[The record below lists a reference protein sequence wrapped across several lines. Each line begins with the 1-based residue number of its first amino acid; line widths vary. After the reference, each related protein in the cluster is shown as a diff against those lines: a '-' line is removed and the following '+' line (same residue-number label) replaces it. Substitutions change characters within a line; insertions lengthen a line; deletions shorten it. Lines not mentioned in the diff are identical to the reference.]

1 MAIFTLIGGA
11 IAGALGLAGAT
22 LFGMSVGGLIGGV
35 LAFGAQLAL
44 SYLNR
49 PKKRTYSAVQGQKE
63 YGARVP
69 VWALYGTGKVQGHHI
84 YYAKWGKG
92 NAYNADVFVLSNG
105 WCDGLEPEIY
115 FYGKKHVLIPR
126 PIIGNEVA
134 HYGVGDF
141 GNLIS
146 IRFYDGRPG
155 QGPDTKLVADTAN
168 IGQRWKATSVCAGM
182 TYVVVERKYD
192 EQFEHGIPE
201 FEFILR
207 GLRLYDPRK
216 DSTVADGSGSHRLAD
231 PSTWEFSE
239 NPALQ
244 RLNYQLGLRGQ
255 VSGRTLIGEG
265 KSLGQL
271 DLGSYF
277 AAMNACDALR
287 NGKPTYRA
295 SLLVT
300 GEDDHTEVL
309 KEFDDA
315 MAGYGMNRRGLSGV
329 IAGAP
334 QIPVM
339 DIGPDDI
346 DAGRAVQI
354 KRRKS
359 AFELYNSIG
368 GQFISKEAN
377 WNPESLKPVT
387 INADVVAD
395 GRMRQTSNDFLQVTD
410 PDIAQYLLQIRY
422 RQNRKGGSATI
433 PVSRRAGFNV
443 EEGNWITYAGL
454 TWLITGWQMDSNLEF
469 MLTLAETGSDVYS
482 SAGIEPGPIVVPP
495 TPPVNPSLLTT
506 VAGFDVD
513 AGMITGADGYEKPV
527 LRMTW
532 EPPEDP
538 TITMVRF
545 EYGVEGGVEKYT
557 AQTAEV
563 ESGEFVTGD
572 NVVPGEI
579 YIARATIVTVP
590 DRFKTWTGWATTSTA
605 TGAMAVTAYLR
616 NVGQD
621 VYQTLQSLRADQA
634 ELRDRLEIL
643 AAGTA
648 DATGAS
654 SEMHT
659 VTRKFRNA
667 TAIALREM
675 TASIEAKTQVYRQP
689 TPPTGNLVD
698 GDIWIDTS
706 ADNFVRVWNATLGQ
720 WEDAGAKGLLT
731 FAQPTAPT
739 ASNVGDLWIDTD
751 DDNKLYRWSGTAW
764 VDISD
769 ERITAQ
775 ASILDAVQ
783 AQVGEISADGLRK
796 IEVVA
801 GTGDVV
807 ARLVDMV
814 RASIAD
820 DWVEAGTVTEVGF
833 TGGDPAKPFSRVIQY
848 ADQHVF
854 ADANGEWPPVV
865 IDETGTGWF
874 NRLHI
879 KDLDATNITAD
890 KLDANQVLQD
900 GTLITQLLAFDTV
913 TTRALV
919 TVSNQSV
926 SETGSGNWSTLDT
939 LTFDNENP
947 NPPLLNY
954 TMSGSVSI
962 PNSTTPRTA
971 NLLIRIRNTVD
982 NSIVRTLVIGVTSS
996 SSGTQTSQGSTGS
1009 EFFIDFAIQQG
1020 NSTYIIEYSAY
1031 KSGGAPPQTSWTVT
1045 GARLALLCWKR

>member
-1 MAIFTLIGGA
+1 MAIFTFL
-11 IAGALGLAGAT
+11 
-22 LFGMSVGGLIGGV
+22 GGLISSALFGGAL
-35 LAFGAQLAL
+35 LATKLIAAGLALATQLAV

-49 PKKRTYSAVQGQKE
+49 PKKRSYSAVQGQVQ
-63 YGARVP
+63 YGADVPAGTAFGMSKVKGQRVF
-69 VWALYGTGKVQGHHI
+69 
-84 YYAKWGKG
+84 YAKYGKG
-92 NAYNADVFVLSNG
+92 NKFNAEVFALANG

-115 FYGKKHVLIPR
+115 FYGVKHTLIPR
-126 PIIGNEVA
+126 PIIDNEVA

-155 QGPDTKLVADTAN
+155 QGPDTKLVSDTAN
-168 IGQRWKATSVCAGM
+168 LGKIWKVTSVGTGIC
-182 TYVVVERKYD
+182 YVVVERQWNEDK
-192 EQFEHGIPE
+192 FKHGRPE

-207 GLRLYDPRK
+207 GLREYDPRF
-216 DSTVADGSGSHRLAD
+216 DSTAGGSGPQRLND
-231 PSTWEFSE
+231 PATWAWTE
-239 NPALQ
+239 NPAIH
-244 RLNYQLGLRGQ
+244 RLNYVLGVKGR
-255 VSGRTLIGEG
+255 VSGRTLIGMG
-265 KSLGQL
+265 KPISAI
-271 DLGSYF
+271 DLGSHI
-277 AAMNACDALR
+277 ASANVCDATR
-287 NGKPTYRA
+287 KGKKTYA
-295 SLLVT
+295 CSLYVQAD
-300 GEDDHTEVL
+300 DDHTEIL
-309 KEFDDA
+309 REIEDA
-315 MAGYGMNRRGLSGV
+315 MAGYGMNRYGLSGV
-329 IAGAP
+329 LAGAP
-334 QIPVM
+334 QLPVM
-339 DIGPDDI
+339 NIGPMDI
-346 DAGRAVQI
+346 RGDEGKQI
-354 KRRKS
+354 TPRKS
-359 AFELYNSIG
+359 AFELFNSLS
-368 GQFISKEAN
+368 GQFTSKESH
-377 WNPESLKPVT
+377 WKPESLKTVT
-387 INADVVAD
+387 VNADIATD
-395 GRMRQTSNDFLQVTD
+395 GRRREGGNDFLQVTD
-410 PDIAQYLLQIRY
+410 PDIAQYLLSIRY
-422 RQNRKGGSATI
+422 RQQRKGGAI
-433 PVSRRAGFNV
+433 KLPVSRRAGLKA
-443 EEGNWITYAGL
+443 EIGSWITFEGK
-454 TWLITGWQMDSNLEF
+454 TWLVTGRGFDGKLRF
-469 MLTLAETGSDVYS
+469 TLHLSETGAEIYDDED
-482 SAGIEPGPIVVPP
+482 IEPGPIIIPP
-495 TPPVNPSLLTT
+495 IPPVNPSLLTT
-506 VAGFDVD
+506 VQNFRIE

-545 EYGVEGGVEKYT
+545 EYGVQGGVEKYT

-579 YIARATIVTVP
+579 YIAHATIVTVP
-590 DRFKTWTGWATTSTA
+590 DRFKTWTGWVTTSTV
-605 TGAMAVTAYLR
+605 TGAMSITAYLK
-616 NVGQD
+616 NIGQD
-621 VYQTLQSLRADQA
+621 VYRTIQALRADYSLLA
-634 ELRDRLEIL
+634 ERMEIL

-706 ADNFVRVWNATLGQ
+706 ADNFVRVWNAALQQ

-775 ASILDAVQ
+775 ASILDAVR

-833 TGGDPAKPFSRVIQY
+833 EGGDPLLPFSRIVQY
-848 ADQHVF
+848 ANQHVF

-890 KLDANQVLQD
+890 KIDAALILQNGSVIED
-900 GTLITQLLAFDTV
+900 LIDVDTFSRFEPIQYSDTRTVAGGQTYSEPNWTLHGTVIIDKPADKPCIEFM
-913 TTRALV
+913 
-919 TVSNQSV
+919 SV
-926 SETGSGNWSTLDT
+926 EAYANLSGSGGRDAYIRVTRGGNGTVGSGEDVVKARMQGNGSVTDSKT
-939 LTFDNENP
+939 IMRGG
-947 NPPLLNY
+947 LLNETSIRY
-954 TMSGSVSI
+954 DIWTRNSCAAGGSSNATISVKCDSGVWVF
-962 PNSTTPRTA
+962 R
-971 NLLIRIRNTVD
+971 
-982 NSIVRTLVIGVTSS
+982 
-996 SSGTQTSQGSTGS
+996 
-1009 EFFIDFAIQQG
+1009 
-1020 NSTYIIEYSAY
+1020 
-1031 KSGGAPPQTSWTVT
+1031 
-1045 GARLALLCWKR
+1045 

>member
-1 MAIFTLIGGA
+1 MIFTAIGTA
-11 IAGALGLAGAT
+11 IAGVLFAGSVLAANI
-22 LFGMSVGGLIGGV
+22 IGGV

-69 VWALYGTGKVQGHHI
+69 VWGLYGTGKVQGHHI

-115 FYGKKHVLIPR
+115 FYGKKHALIPR

-146 IRFYDGRPG
+146 IRFYDGRPE

-207 GLRLYDPRK
+207 GLRLYDPRQ
-216 DSTVADGSGSHRLAD
+216 DSTVAGGSGSHRINE

-265 KSLGQL
+265 KSRGQL
-271 DLGSYF
+271 DLGSYL

-315 MAGYGMNRRGLSGV
+315 IAGYGMNRRGLSGV

-368 GQFISKEAN
+368 GQFISREAN

-433 PVSRRAGFNV
+433 PVSRRVGFDV

-454 TWLITGWQMDSNLEF
+454 TWLITGWQMDSSLEF
-469 MLTLAETGSDVYS
+469 TLTLAETGSDVYS
-482 SAGIEPGPIVVPP
+482 TAGIEPGPIVVPP
-495 TPPVNPSLLTT
+495 TPPINPSLLTT

-545 EYGVEGGVEKYT
+545 EYGIEGGTQKF
-557 AQTAEV
+557 TAETADV
-563 ESGEFVTGD
+563 ESGEFVTGE

-621 VYQTLQSLRADQA
+621 VYQTLQSLRAEQA

-654 SEMHT
+654 VERHS
-659 VTRKFRNA
+659 VARRFQNA
-667 TAIALREM
+667 TAVALREM
-675 TASIEAKTQVYRQP
+675 TAA
-689 TPPTGNLVD
+689 
-698 GDIWIDTS
+698 
-706 ADNFVRVWNATLGQ
+706 
-720 WEDAGAKGLLT
+720 
-731 FAQPTAPT
+731 
-739 ASNVGDLWIDTD
+739 
-751 DDNKLYRWSGTAW
+751 
-764 VDISD
+764 ISD
-769 ERITAQ
+769 EDGNLMAV

-783 AQVGEISADGLRK
+783 ASVGDISADGLRK

-801 GTGDVV
+801 GSGDVV

-814 RASIAD
+814 RATIDD
-820 DWVEAGTVTEVGF
+820 DWVEAGTVVEVGF
-833 TGGDPAKPFSRVIQY
+833 EGGDPLKPFSRQLFLANQFIFTDGSDTARPIVFEDGVAYLDQVRLKQLIADEIEVIGKFDAALILQNGSVIEDLIDVDTFSRFEPIQY
-848 ADQHVF
+848 SFYHYFPNGSSANDALTNRGTVIVDKPADKPCIEF
-854 ADANGEWPPVV
+854 IDIEV
-865 IDETGTGWF
+865 ISIRSGTGAVNGRLVLTRNGDGVNPTSGEQVAYAQVTTNQTVKISE
-874 NRLHI
+874 NRMRG
-879 KDLDATNITAD
+879 
-890 KLDANQVLQD
+890 
-900 GTLITQLLAFDTV
+900 GTLGE
-913 TTRALV
+913 TT
-919 TVSNQSV
+919 
-926 SETGSGNWSTLDT
+926 
-939 LTFDNENP
+939 
-947 NPPLLNY
+947 
-954 TMSGSVSI
+954 
-962 PNSTTPRTA
+962 
-971 NLLIRIRNTVD
+971 IRYDIWTD
-982 NSIVRTLVIGVTSS
+982 W
-996 SSGTQTSQGSTGS
+996 
-1009 EFFIDFAIQQG
+1009 
-1020 NSTYIIEYSAY
+1020 
-1031 KSGGAPPQTSWTVT
+1031 GGA
-1045 GARLALLCWKR
+1045 LAGSSNGSISIKCDSGVWVFR

>member
-69 VWALYGTGKVQGHHI
+69 VWALYGTGKVMGHHI

-115 FYGKKHVLIPR
+115 FYGKKHTLIPR

-168 IGQRWKATSVCAGM
+168 IGQRWKETSVCASM
-182 TYVVVERKYD
+182 AYVVVERKYD

-216 DSTVADGSGSHRLAD
+216 DSTVAGGSGSHRLAD

-239 NPALQ
+239 SPALQ

-287 NGKPTYRA
+287 NGKATYRA

-334 QIPVM
+334 QIPVL

-387 INADVVAD
+387 INADVAAD

-433 PVSRRAGFNV
+433 PVSRRVGFNV

-454 TWLITGWQMDSNLEF
+454 TWLITGWQMDSSLEF
-469 MLTLAETGSDVYS
+469 TLTLAETGSDVYS
-482 SAGIEPGPIVVPP
+482 SAGIEPGPIIVPP

-513 AGMITGADGYEKPV
+513 AGMIAGADGYEKPV

-545 EYGVEGGVEKYT
+545 EYGIEGGTQKF
-557 AQTAEV
+557 TAETADV
-563 ESGEFVTGD
+563 ESGEFVTGE

-590 DRFKTWTGWATTSTA
+590 DRFKTWTAWATTSTA

-621 VYQTLQSLRADQA
+621 VYQTLQSLRAEQD

-654 SEMHT
+654 VERHS
-659 VTRKFRNA
+659 VARRFQNA

-675 TASIEAKTQVYRQP
+675 TASITD
-689 TPPTGNLVD
+689 VD
-698 GDIWIDTS
+698 GQLQAQAAI
-706 ADNFVRVWNATLGQ
+706 V
-720 WEDAGAKGLLT
+720 DAVA
-731 FAQPTAPT
+731 
-739 ASNVGDLWIDTD
+739 ASVGD
-751 DDNKLYRWSGTAW
+751 
-764 VDISD
+764 
-769 ERITAQ
+769 
-775 ASILDAVQ
+775 
-783 AQVGEISADGLRK
+783 ISADGLRK
-796 IEVVA
+796 IEVQA
-801 GTGDVV
+801 GSGDVV

-820 DWVEAGTVTEVGF
+820 DWVEAGTVVEVGF
-833 TGGDPAKPFSRVIQY
+833 EGGDPLKPFSRQLFLANQFVFTDGSDTARPIVFEDGVAYLDQVRLKQLIADEIEVIGKFDAALILQNGSVIEDLIDVDTFSRFEPIQY
-848 ADQHVF
+848 TFSRSVSGGQNA
-854 ADANGEWPPVV
+854 GEAWTHRGTV
-865 IDETGTGWF
+865 IVSKPSDKPCIEFVSLETVTSMSGTGNAVGRMLVKRNGSDTDVNDGEEF
-874 NRLHI
+874 ARAFTTGPNQT
-879 KDLDATNITAD
+879 AT
-890 KLDANQVLQD
+890 
-900 GTLITQLLAFDTV
+900 
-913 TTRALV
+913 
-919 TVSNQSV
+919 V
-926 SETGSGNWSTLDT
+926 SETRMRGGTLGESTIRYDIWTDYSLAAGGSS
-939 LTFDNENP
+939 
-947 NPPLLNY
+947 
-954 TMSGSVSI
+954 SGSVSFKCD
-962 PNSTTPRTA
+962 S
-971 NLLIRIRNTVD
+971 
-982 NSIVRTLVIGVTSS
+982 GVWV
-996 SSGTQTSQGSTGS
+996 
-1009 EFFIDFAIQQG
+1009 F
-1020 NSTYIIEYSAY
+1020 
-1031 KSGGAPPQTSWTVT
+1031 
-1045 GARLALLCWKR
+1045 R

>member
-1 MAIFTLIGGA
+1 MAIFTLIGGV
-11 IAGALGLAGAT
+11 IAGALGLGAAT
-22 LFGMSVGGLIGGV
+22 LFGVSVGSLIAGA
-35 LAFGAQLAL
+35 LAFGLQLGL

-69 VWALYGTGKVQGHHI
+69 VWTLYGTGKVQGHHI
-84 YYAKWGKG
+84 YYAKWGSG
-92 NAYNADVFVLSNG
+92 NAYNADVFILSNG

-115 FYGKKHVLIPR
+115 FYGQKHTLVAR
-126 PIIGNEVA
+126 PISGNEVS
-134 HYGVGDF
+134 HYGVTGFD
-141 GNLIS
+141 NLIS

-168 IGQRWKATSVCAGM
+168 IGQKWKATSVCAGM
-182 TYVVVERKYD
+182 TYVVVERHYD
-192 EQFEHGIPE
+192 SGKFDKGIPE

-216 DSTVADGSGSHRLAD
+216 DSTVAGDSGSHRLND

-255 VSGRTLIGEG
+255 ISGRTLIGEG

-287 NGKPTYRA
+287 NGKATYRA

-339 DIGPDDI
+339 DIGPDDV
-346 DAGRAVQI
+346 DAGRPVQI

-359 AFELYNSIG
+359 AFELYNNIG

-387 INADVVAD
+387 INADVAAD

-433 PVSRRAGFNV
+433 PVSRRVGFNV

-454 TWLITGWQMDSNLEF
+454 TWLVTGWQMNSNLEF
-469 MLTLAETGSDVYS
+469 TLTLAETGSDVYS
-482 SAGIEPGPIVVPP
+482 SSGIEPGPIVIPP

-506 VAGFDVD
+506 VQNFTVEV
-513 AGMITGADGYEKPV
+513 GMITGADGYEKPV

-545 EYGVEGGVEKYT
+545 EYGVQGGVEKYT

-590 DRFKTWTGWATTSTA
+590 DRFKTWTGWAATSTA

-621 VYQTLQSLRADQA
+621 VYQTLQSLRAEQA

-689 TPPTGNLVD
+689 TPPTGDLVD

-775 ASILDAVQ
+775 ASIIDAVQ

-814 RASIAD
+814 RATIAD
-820 DWVEAGTVTEVGF
+820 DWVEAGTITEVGF

-874 NRLHI
+874 NRLRI

-890 KLDANQVLQD
+890 KLDAAEVLQD
-900 GTLITQLLAFDTV
+900 GTLITDLLAFNAVTDWVPMQWSRYVSKPPNGFGYDDGGWITV
-913 TTRALV
+913 KTVVIDIPANRPMIEFMNIRSRGYKTGGNGNITGIDLYTRIMRNGVLLLQQRLQ
-919 TVSNQSV
+919 TSS
-926 SETGSGNWSTLDT
+926 TGVAAS
-939 LTFDNENP
+939 
-947 NPPLLNY
+947 
-954 TMSGSVSI
+954 
-962 PNSTTPRTA
+962 STTFTA
-971 NLLIRIRNTVD
+971 DHEGTITYEIMVWHTFGSQPDVQWLFEVVCD
-982 NSIVRTLVIGVTSS
+982 CGVL
-996 SSGTQTSQGSTGS
+996 
-1009 EFFIDFAIQQG
+1009 
-1020 NSTYIIEYSAY
+1020 
-1031 KSGGAPPQTSWTVT
+1031 SW
-1045 GARLALLCWKR
+1045 KK

>member
-1 MAIFTLIGGA
+1 MAIFTAIGTA
-11 IAGALGLAGAT
+11 IAGALFAGSVLAAN
-22 LFGMSVGGLIGGV
+22 IIAGV
-35 LAFGAQLAL
+35 LAFGTQLAL

-69 VWALYGTGKVQGHHI
+69 VWGLFGTGKVQGHHI

-92 NAYNADVFVLSNG
+92 NAYNADVFILSNG

-115 FYGKKHVLIPR
+115 FYGQKHTLVTR

-134 HYGVGDF
+134 HYGVSGFD
-141 GNLIS
+141 NLIS

-155 QGPDTKLVADTAN
+155 QRPDTKLVTDTAN
-168 IGQRWKATSVCAGM
+168 VGQKWKATSVCSGM
-182 TYVVVERKYD
+182 TYVVVERKYNEKFD
-192 EQFEHGIPE
+192 KGIPE

-216 DSTVADGSGSHRLAD
+216 DSTVAGGSGSHRLND

-287 NGKPTYRA
+287 NGKATYRA

-334 QIPVM
+334 QIPVL
-339 DIGPDDI
+339 DVGPDDI

-387 INADVVAD
+387 INADVAAD

-433 PVSRRAGFNV
+433 PVSRRVGFNV

-454 TWLITGWQMDSNLEF
+454 TWLVTSWQMDSNLEF
-469 MLTLAETGSDVYS
+469 TLTLAETGSDVYS
-482 SAGIEPGPIVVPP
+482 SDGIEPGPIVVPP

-506 VAGFDVD
+506 VQDFRIE

-545 EYGVEGGVEKYT
+545 EYGVQGGVEKYT

-590 DRFKTWTGWATTSTA
+590 DRFKTWTGWETTSTA

-616 NVGQD
+616 NQGQD
-621 VYQTLQSLRADQA
+621 ARDLWMLQQA
-634 ELRDRLEIL
+634 QLNELRDRLEIL

-731 FAQPTAPT
+731 FAQPAAPT

-751 DDNKLYRWSGTAW
+751 DDNKLYRWDGTDW
-764 VDISD
+764 VNISD

-775 ASILDAVQ
+775 AEILDALQ
-783 AQVGEISADGLRK
+783 AVVGDVESGVMWRMTA
-796 IEVVA
+796 VA
-801 GTGDVV
+801 GSGDVV
-807 ARLVDMV
+807 ARVVLQV
-814 RASIAD
+814 RATVGG
-820 DWVEAGTVTEVGF
+820 DWISAGTLWEAGF
-833 TGGDPAKPFSRVIQY
+833 KGGDPDQPFSRSVTNVDQWAVTDGTASGSPMVFEAGELVLKGIRLGTLKFDRLESNNDKLVIQGAGASPY
-848 ADQHVF
+848 
-854 ADANGEWPPVV
+854 
-865 IDETGTGWF
+865 
-874 NRLHI
+874 
-879 KDLDATNITAD
+879 ITV
-890 KLDANQVLQD
+890 KV
-900 GTLITQLLAFDTV
+900 
-913 TTRALV
+913 
-919 TVSNQSV
+919 
-926 SETGSGNWSTLDT
+926 
-939 LTFDNENP
+939 
-947 NPPLLNY
+947 
-954 TMSGSVSI
+954 
-962 PNSTTPRTA
+962 
-971 NLLIRIRNTVD
+971 
-982 NSIVRTLVIGVTSS
+982 
-996 SSGTQTSQGSTGS
+996 
-1009 EFFIDFAIQQG
+1009 
-1020 NSTYIIEYSAY
+1020 
-1031 KSGGAPPQTSWTVT
+1031 
-1045 GARLALLCWKR
+1045 